1 MGLATSCP
9 YSKTRLT
16 RRHARDREGI
26 FGGLFGHGGRGA
38 AAAAE
43 AAAQERSRVRRRVS
57 ESPDFF
63 ERTCGPRD
71 GPMDT

>member
-1 MGLATSCP
+1 MSLANSILQFSGSSPQLFMSC
-9 YSKTRLT
+9 Y
-16 RRHARDREGI
+16 
-26 FGGLFGHGGRGA
+26 GGRGA